1 MQAVLLFGA
10 DTWVLLEEM
19 SKKLE
24 GVHMGFLRQVTGNT
38 AKWKRDGTWRNASA
52 ASVLK
57 EAVIQTLGT
66 YIDKRQVQ

>member
-1 MQAVLLFGA
+1 M
-10 DTWVLLEEM
+10 EEM

-38 AKWKRDGTWRNASA
+38 AKWKRDGTWRNAAA